1 MEKVKQRKAAD
12 LTDDA
17 ATYPTG
23 LCEKKKNVVWLYQI
37 LSNGWK

>member
-23 LCEKKKNVVWLYQI
+23 LFEKKKNRF
-37 LSNGWK
+37 

>member
-12 LTDDA
+12 LTEDA

-23 LCEKKKNVVWLYQI
+23 LCEKKKMQF
-37 LSNGWK
+37 GFTRF